1 MIKGIGIDSVDQDR
15 IAKIFIK
22 YGKRFQDRILG
33 PREKRDFE
41 KKINQIQKIRYL
53 SNNFACKEAFSK
65 VLGLGFSKG
74 VAIKEIEILRNDNG
88 KPYIHLTG
96 NTRKISN
103 RLNIQNINVSIT
115 DTKDLSTAFVTGE

>member
-15 IAKIFIK
+15 ISKIFIK

-41 KKINQIQKIRYL
+41 KKINQMQKIRYL

-115 DTKDLSTAFVTGE
+115 DTNDLSTAVVTGE

>member
-1 MIKGIGIDSVDQDR
+1 MEKDFKIGFLDQGKKGIL
-15 IAKIFIK
+15 K
-22 YGKRFQDRILG
+22 
-33 PREKRDFE
+33 

-115 DTKDLSTAFVTGE
+115 DTNDLSTAFVTGE

>member
-1 MIKGIGIDSVDQDR
+1 MIKGIGIDSVEQDR
-15 IAKIFIK
+15 ILKIFIK
-22 YGKRFQDRILG
+22 YGKRFGDRILG
-33 PREKRDFE
+33 PREKKDFE
-41 KKINQIQKIRYL
+41 KKISQIQKIRYL

-74 VAIKEIEILRNDNG
+74 VALKEIEILRNDNG

-115 DTKDLSTAFVTGE
+115 DTNDLSTAIVTGE